1 MTLLEFANSVDYKLL
16 QEQKITL
23 IDVNTIPSL
32 MPDKVA
38 ALDGIINFIDAFQD
52 AIVESNLKTE
62 EDVFSI

>member
-23 IDVNTIPSL
+23 IDVSTIPSL

-38 ALDGIINFIDAFQD
+38 ALDAIINFIDAFQD
-52 AIVESNLKTE
+52 AVVESNLKTE

>member
-32 MPDKVA
+32 MPDVVA
-38 ALDGIINFIDAFQD
+38 SLDGIINFIDAFQD
-52 AIVESNLKTE
+52 AVVESNLKTE

>member
-23 IDVNTIPSL
+23 IDVNTIPTL
-32 MPDKVA
+32 MPDVVA
-38 ALDGIINFIDAFQD
+38 SLDGIINFIDAFQD
-52 AIVESNLKTE
+52 AVVESNLKTE